1 MLLILI
7 KQMQSKQKKK
17 KWIELKEIKKSNRK
31 LLEELKKQLKDDL
44 KVEITE
50 LEYKDTQPA
59 KIRYKN

>member
-1 MLLILI
+1 
-7 KQMQSKQKKK
+7 MQSKQKKK

-59 KIRYKN
+59 KIRHKN

>member
-1 MLLILI
+1 
-7 KQMQSKQKKK
+7 MQSKQKKK
-17 KWIELKEIKKSNRK
+17 NGLNWKKLKKSNRK

>member
-1 MLLILI
+1 
-7 KQMQSKQKKK
+7 MQSKQK

-50 LEYKDTQPA
+50 LESKDTQSA
-59 KIRYKN
+59 KIRYKK

>member
-1 MLLILI
+1 
-7 KQMQSKQKKK
+7 MQSKQKKKK

>member
-7 KQMQSKQKKK
+7 KKMQRKQKKK

>member
-1 MLLILI
+1 
-7 KQMQSKQKKK
+7 MQSKQKKK